1 MADFRIRYAR
11 QAIDDLDAIF
21 DYVCLEN
28 PAAAEK
34 LLSAFDSSISRCRLP
49 LIWALPCE
57 RINRCSSHRAIGIW
71 SFRHIWFFIVLM
83 DATST
88 SAVFCTAVRIGSL
101 FSLASDNKPF
111 AIQAILNRSRPHVS
125 PVQAPAA

>member
-34 LLSAFDSSISRCRLP
+34 LLSAFDSSISRLQTTP
-49 LIWALPCE
+49 YMFAA
-57 RINRCSSHRAIGIW
+57 SHRVIGIW